1 PGVRSSRESAGTAG
15 STSTRC
21 RRAGRSSSASASSSS
36 RRRGRT
42 SFLAQ
47 LIEDGPARVGALL
60 HVLVRLDI
68 EVLATD
74 GTEAGAIGPAEDLVR
89 QRKGDRVVRPRREVD
104 SVVREVLRPLVV
116 ALRLRRLVLAQ
127 PELERQLSVLQATE
141 AGALER
147 DVERELEDGAA
158 RGTCHRELGRRGI
171 RLRLVALAPEQKRLD
186 FDLDVLASLVA
197 GTDSQGAEVERGHAA
212 TVARQAQPPWP
223 MMSPATARAC
233 SFVNV
238 PSTCPLSAVSGPLI
252 QVRILLPRSP

>member
-1 PGVRSSRESAGTAG
+1 CRSSVGGACTRRRSPGVRSSRESAGTAG

-36 RRRGRT
+36 RRRDRT

-60 HVLVRLDI
+60 HVLVRLDV

-89 QRKGDRVVRPRREVD
+89 ESERNRIVCPGGEVD
-104 SVVREVLRPLVV
+104 SVVLEVLGPLVL

-127 PELERQLSVLQATE
+127 PELERQVGVLQAPE
-141 AGALER
+141 ARAFER

-158 RGTCHRELGRRGI
+158 RGACHRELGRRRIG
-171 RLRLVALAPEQKRLD
+171 LRLVALAAEQKRLD
-186 FDLDVLASLVA
+186 FDLD
-197 GTDSQGAEVERGHAA
+197 
-212 TVARQAQPPWP
+212 
-223 MMSPATARAC
+223 
-233 SFVNV
+233 
-238 PSTCPLSAVSGPLI
+238 
-252 QVRILLPRSP
+252 